1 MQTWQVCSVNGN
13 FAGSGVTHLRAR
25 FQSLALS
32 RGRRRAKY
40 WSLLSGKAK
49 DFRRVHAPS
58 KGRVVLVRRV
68 CHCLTTI
75 VVRRK
80 RHPGIARGLHQVDQ
94 EPGSQHRE
102 AVERAW
108 RQERE
113 SRASTAQSGELLQQ
127 ASNRHRNTSISV
139 DTRSPGPADGSVA
152 INSWDPREDG
162 RCRRPNTPSSSFSQ
176 ERRDDLWGSQP
187 QQSSLASEGEGLVR
201 KLGQHP
207 QQKAF

>member
-1 MQTWQVCSVNGN
+1 MALCSVNGN

-68 CHCLTTI
+68 CRCLTTI

-80 RHPGIARGLHQVDQ
+80 RHPGIARVLHQG
-94 EPGSQHRE
+94 GS
-102 AVERAW
+102 RAW
-108 RQERE
+108 LPASRGCGACLETGTGVE
-113 SRASTAQSGELLQQ
+113 SFHCAVWRAAAASVKQ
-127 ASNRHRNTSISV
+127 ASQYFNFGRYSLTGSSRWKCYNQFLGSAGRRQVQTSQY
-139 DTRSPGPADGSVA
+139 A
-152 INSWDPREDG
+152 
-162 RCRRPNTPSSSFSQ
+162 
-176 ERRDDLWGSQP
+176 
-187 QQSSLASEGEGLVR
+187 QQQLFAGA
-201 KLGQHP
+201 P
-207 QQKAF
+207 